1 MKRIILLTLFITSFA
16 LAQSPDQKP
25 VGTIDQM
32 IDREIPSLLA
42 TYKQLHAAP
51 ELSMQEKNT
60 SALVASRLRELGYE
74 VTYPVGQY
82 LEPGATCY
90 GVVAIMKN
98 GKGPTLLVRSDMDA
112 LPVQEQTGLPYASSV
127 RAKNQTGD
135 DVAVM
140 HACGHDIHMTTLLGT
155 AKMLAQLKS
164 QWHGTVMLIGQPA
177 EEVVKG
183 ADGMLR
189 DRLYERFPKPDFAI
203 ALHDNSTMPAG
214 QIGYTPGYFMA
225 GADAVNMT
233 IRGMGGHGAS
243 PQSTKDPVVMAAQF
257 INALQTIVSR
267 EDSPLDPVVVTV
279 GSIHGGTK
287 RNIIPDDVQLMLTV
301 RTYKPE
307 VRKRVLAS
315 IERIARG
322 VALAAVVPDDRAPVF
337 ELVTG
342 ESVESTYNDPTLTE
356 RVATALTRGMGAANV
371 LRIDPLMVSEDF
383 GHFGLDRKIPICMIN
398 VGAVDPAKIASG
410 QRLPSLHSSGFAPLP
425 EPTLRGG
432 IKAMTLAVL
441 ELLR

>member
-1 MKRIILLTLFITSFA
+1 MKRIALLALFITSSAF
-16 LAQSPDQKP
+16 AQSLDQR
-25 VGTIDQM
+25 IDA
-32 IDREIPSLLA
+32 EIPSLVT

-60 SALVASRLRELGYE
+60 SALVAARLRELGYD

-82 LEPGATCY
+82 TEPGMTCY

-98 GKGPTLLVRSDMDA
+98 GNGPTVLVRSDMDA
-112 LPVQEQTGLPYASSV
+112 LPVQEQTGLAYASSV
-127 RAKNQTGD
+127 RAKSPSGD
-135 DVAVM
+135 DVPVM

-155 AKMLAQLKS
+155 AKMLAALKS

-183 ADGMLR
+183 AEGMLR
-189 DRLYERFPKPDFAI
+189 DHLYERFPKPDFII
-203 ALHDNSTMPAG
+203 ALHDNSNMPAG

-225 GADAVNMT
+225 GADSINVT
-233 IRGMGGHGAS
+233 IKGMGGHGAS
-243 PQSTKDPVVMAAQF
+243 PQSTKDPVVMAAEF
-257 INALQTIVSR
+257 ITALQTIVSR

-287 RNIIPDDVQLMLTV
+287 RNIIPDEVQLQMTV

-315 IERIARG
+315 IERIAHGIALTAG
-322 VALAAVVPDDRAPVF
+322 VPEDRAPVV
-337 ELVTG
+337 ELLAG
-342 ESVESTYNDPTLTE
+342 ESVSSTYNDPALTE
-356 RVATALTRGMGAANV
+356 RLAAALSRGMGEANV
-371 LRIDPLMVSEDF
+371 VRIDPLMVSEDF
-383 GHFGLDRKIPICMIN
+383 GRFGLDHTIPLVMIN
-398 VGAVDPAKIASG
+398 LGAVDPVKIASG

-425 EPTLRGG
+425 DPTLRGG
-432 IKAMTLAVL
+432 IKAMTLSVL
-441 ELLR
+441 ELLH

>member
-1 MKRIILLTLFITSFA
+1 MKRIALLALFITSSAF
-16 LAQSPDQKP
+16 AQSLDQR
-25 VGTIDQM
+25 IDA
-32 IDREIPSLLA
+32 EIPSLVT

-60 SALVASRLRELGYE
+60 SALVAARLRELGYD

-82 LEPGATCY
+82 TEPGMTCY

-98 GKGPTLLVRSDMDA
+98 GNGPTVLVRSDMDA
-112 LPVQEQTGLPYASSV
+112 LPVQEQTGLAYASSV
-127 RAKNQTGD
+127 RAKSPSGD
-135 DVAVM
+135 DVPVM

-155 AKMLAQLKS
+155 AKMLAALKS

-183 ADGMLR
+183 AEGMLR
-189 DRLYERFPKPDFAI
+189 DHLYERFPKPDFII
-203 ALHDNSTMPAG
+203 ALHDNSNMPAG

-225 GADAVNMT
+225 GADSINVT
-233 IRGMGGHGAS
+233 IKGMGGHGAS
-243 PQSTKDPVVMAAQF
+243 PQSTKDPVVMAAEF
-257 INALQTIVSR
+257 ITALQTIVSR

-287 RNIIPDDVQLMLTV
+287 RNIIPDEVQLQMTV

-315 IERIARG
+315 IERIAHGIALTAG
-322 VALAAVVPDDRAPVF
+322 VPEDRAPVV
-337 ELVTG
+337 ELLAG
-342 ESVESTYNDPTLTE
+342 ESVSSTYNDPALTE
-356 RVATALTRGMGAANV
+356 RLAAALSRGMGEANV
-371 LRIDPLMVSEDF
+371 VRIDPLMVSEDF
-383 GHFGLDRKIPICMIN
+383 GRFGLDHKIPLVMIN
-398 VGAVDPAKIASG
+398 LGAVDPVKIASG

-425 EPTLRGG
+425 DPTLRGG
-432 IKAMTLAVL
+432 IKAMTLSVL
-441 ELLR
+441 ELLH

>member
-1 MKRIILLTLFITSFA
+1 MKRIAILLLLF
-16 LAQSPDQKP
+16 LASSAFSQSLDQL
-25 VGTIDQM
+25 
-32 IDREIPSLLA
+32 IDREMPSLLT

-51 ELSMQEKNT
+51 ELSMQEKNS
-60 SALVASRLRELGYE
+60 SALVASRLKELGYE

-82 LEPGATCY
+82 TEPGATCY

-98 GKGPTLLVRSDMDA
+98 GNGPTLLVRSDMDA
-112 LPVQEQTGLPYASSV
+112 LPVQEQTGLPYASTV
-127 RAKNQTGD
+127 RAKSQSGD
-135 DVAVM
+135 DVPVM
-140 HACGHDIHMTTLLGT
+140 HACGHDVHMTTLLGT

-164 QWHGTVMLIGQPA
+164 QWHGTLMLIGQPA

-183 ADGMLR
+183 AEGMLR

-203 ALHDNSTMPAG
+203 ALHDNASLPAG
-214 QIGYTPGYFMA
+214 QVGYTPGYLMA
-225 GADAVNMT
+225 SADSVNVT
-233 IRGMGGHGAS
+233 IRGLGGHGAS

-257 INALQTIVSR
+257 ITALQTIVSR

-287 RNIIPDDVQLMLTV
+287 RNIIPDEVQLLMTV

-322 VALAAVVPDDRAPVF
+322 IAMAAGVPEDRAPVF
-337 ELVTG
+337 ELLAG
-342 ESVESTYNDPTLTE
+342 ESVDSTYNDPPTTE
-356 RVATALTRGMGAANV
+356 RIAAALTKGMGAANV
-371 LRIDPLMVSEDF
+371 IRIDPLMVSEDF
-383 GHFGLDRKIPICMIN
+383 GRFGVDRKIPIVMLN

-425 EPTLRGG
+425 DPTLRGA